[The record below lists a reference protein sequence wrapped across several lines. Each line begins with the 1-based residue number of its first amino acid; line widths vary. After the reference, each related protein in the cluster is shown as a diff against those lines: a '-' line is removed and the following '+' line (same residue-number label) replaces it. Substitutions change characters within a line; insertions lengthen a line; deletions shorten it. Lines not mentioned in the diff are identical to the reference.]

1 MTLFGIVWVFVI
13 TYCFLKKDIRY
24 MAFVTL
30 LFMCFQS
37 VNVLYLKSSGVGP
50 QILTSIVFIF
60 RSFFCGNGVIRI
72 FRNKKN
78 RLLDIGLIL
87 LMVLVLYSSLRNGVL
102 QERTLT
108 VLQLFFYIG
117 CFICME
123 RVLRGLEEETVYR
136 MLKNCIIIIAM
147 IGIIQWLVSM
157 EILHLRLFLKVFIY
171 NEDGNAVGFNS
182 LSRRV
187 YSTFMEPS
195 YFSGF
200 VVGAFYYLLSISTKW
215 KENVVL
221 MGILFVE
228 LLLSRSSTGFGAFL
242 IVGVVFIAVSHNI
255 NIQWKIV
262 IIVGAIAGFLLLYF
276 GFYDLLDSVIF
287 SKTQTGSFRT
297 RNAMNYR
304 AMQAYKTAPWFGI
317 GYKEV
322 RGSSIISTLLGQL
335 GVLGL
340 TLYILINIKICLPVM
355 QKKERTYCSILSD
368 GARLGLLSAVVCQV
382 IACPDVDLCTYWFWM
397 YAVAVHLAVSE
408 KYLTKRNSTVARRV
422 EVMADDRWIYK
433 AKDHY

>member
-1 MTLFGIVWVFVI
+1 MTLFGIFWMIII

-37 VNVLYLKSSGVGP
+37 VNVLYLNGRGVGP
-50 QILTSIVFIF
+50 QILTSIIFIF
-60 RSFFCGNGVIRI
+60 RSFFCSNGVIRI
-72 FRNKKN
+72 VRNKKN
-78 RLLDIGLIL
+78 RLLDIWLIL
-87 LMVLVLYSSLRNGVL
+87 LIVLVFYSSSRNGVL
-102 QERTLT
+102 QERTLA

-117 CFICME
+117 CFVCME
-123 RVLRGLEEETVYR
+123 RVLRGLEEDVVYR
-136 MLKNCIIIIAM
+136 MLRSIIIIIAA
-147 IGIIQWLVSM
+147 IGIIQWLASM
-157 EILHLRLFLKVFIY
+157 QILPLRSLLKIFIY

-182 LSRRV
+182 LSQRV

-200 VVGAFYYLLSISTKW
+200 VVGAFYYLLSISAKW
-215 KENVVL
+215 KENAIL

-242 IVGVVFIAVSHNI
+242 VVGIAFIAVSHSI
-255 NIQWKIV
+255 NIRWKIV
-262 IIVGAIAGFLLLYF
+262 IIIGATAGFLFLYF
-276 GFYDLLDSVIF
+276 GFYELLDSVIF

-297 RNAMNYR
+297 RNAMNHR
-304 AMQAYKTAPWFGI
+304 AMQAYETAPWFGT

-335 GVLGL
+335 GALGL
-340 TLYILINIKICLPVM
+340 ILYILINMKICLPVM

-382 IACPDVDLCTYWFWM
+382 IACPDIDLCTYWFWM
-397 YAVAVHLAVSE
+397 YAAAMHLAVSG
-408 KYLTKRNSTVARRV
+408 KYSKKNSSTAAEWG
-422 EVMADDRWIYK
+422 EVMMDDRWIYK